1 MTSPTFLSSGAIVT
15 VPSVGNGSASL
26 AVPTVALNDL
36 LVIFYAPTATGNRLN
51 TPTGYTLINEING
64 DGVGNGLHCWWKLA
78 GASEAATISIS
89 SSAGV
94 GNGLAQCLVWRGVNT
109 TTPINTSAV
118 SGAQAAVTSISVPT
132 LTTSSATTTLVA
144 FSIEYNLR
152 SRSFTPGGALVD
164 RSQNATAPS
173 FDICDEAIAASG
185 AVSGR
190 TITPSSPAAD
200 FRVIAFAIA
209 PAAAS
214 VSFTGAAPVD
224 DLSAAGSFV
233 AAGSGVS
240 FTGAATLDD
249 LSAAGTFAASTAGT
263 FTSDEIY
270 NNVGGTITLAAS
282 VAVTTF
288 DLYSN
293 TTGALV
299 VRKTGLS
306 TNASGVVSFVD
317 PLVLPGTS
325 YRADFVLANGTRIMP
340 VKAAT

>member
-36 LVIFYAPTATGNRLN
+36 LVIFYAPTNGGNRLN

-152 SRSFTPGGALVD
+152 SRSFTPGGSLVD

-173 FDICDEAIAASG
+173 FDICDEAIAAAG

-209 PAAAS
+209 PAAVAS
-214 VSFTGAAPVD
+214 AVISGAAPLD
-224 DLSAAGSFV
+224 NLSATGTIVGTAP
-233 AAGSGVS
+233 VS
-240 FTGAATLDD
+240 
-249 LSAAGTFAASTAGT
+249 GT
-263 FTSDEIY
+263 FTSEPIY
-270 NNVGGTITLAAS
+270 NNVGGILSLMANQAIDY
-282 VAVTTF
+282 F
-288 DLYSN
+288 DLFN
-293 TTGALV
+293 ATTPATVL
-299 VRKTGLS
+299 RKTGLS
-306 TNASGVVSFVD
+306 TDAFGIVSFTD
-317 PLVLPGTS
+317 ASLVPGTS
-325 YRADFVLANGTRIMP
+325 YRADFKLANSIRIMP
-340 VKAAT
+340 LVAAT